1 MVGAS
6 AKWSAPGRHGTLWP
20 GRVRSLALARY
31 HFRERKTPRRTRRTW
46 RAAPSIGKACGMVS
60 VLIADDSQT
69 VRMLLRDWLTQAGY
83 TVDEAADGQQALAK
97 LQASAGR
104 SDERVVVL
112 LDYQMPVMDGYE
124 MLQRA
129 AAAGMLPPRY
139 SYVMISAAV
148 DTFPPE
154 FSTLL
159 RQLGIQILH
168 KPAERETVL
177 GVTRFLIARME
188 QAASGGAT
196 PPDKA
201 SGVA

>member
-1 MVGAS
+1 
-6 AKWSAPGRHGTLWP
+6 
-20 GRVRSLALARY
+20 
-31 HFRERKTPRRTRRTW
+31 
-46 RAAPSIGKACGMVS
+46 MVS

-83 TVDEAADGQQALAK
+83 AVDEAADGQQALAK
-97 LQASAGR
+97 LQASAGKG
-104 SDERVVVL
+104 DERVVVL

-177 GVTRFLIARME
+177 LVTRFLIARME